1 VNRRNTTIV
10 AAFAAVVLV
19 VVVAGAFVATR
30 LGTSSPT
37 VALGPPHF
45 VEEAQAA
52 GIDHVYD
59 GDFRFA
65 VGGGVA
71 VFDCDEDGLPELY
84 VAGGERPAAL
94 YRNASPTGGALRFER
109 SDDPDVALS
118 DVTGAYPVDLDGDA
132 LTDLVVLRAGESV
145 VLRGVGDCGFER
157 FDQIAGLPTH
167 AMTMAFSATWE
178 RSEIEPTLAFGSYL
192 ALDGAGQP
200 TSECGP
206 NVLLRRD
213 PGVAGYAPPASLS
226 PGYCALSMLFSDWD
240 RSGRRDLRVSND
252 REFYDP
258 VGGGEQLWRLAPG
271 APQRLYTDADGWV
284 QLQIEGMGIAS
295 RDLTGDG
302 YPEVYLTSQGPNRLQ
317 SLLAGPDQPTYRD
330 IGLKRGVYA
339 ETPFTGGDPLPS
351 TAWHP
356 EFQDVNNDGFVDLFV
371 SKGNVDEQP
380 DYAMR
385 DPSNLLIGQPDGTF
399 VEGAE
404 AAGTVSF
411 ARGRGAALADLNLDG
426 LLDLVEVN
434 YRDRVMIWRN
444 VGAGTAEQPAQ
455 MGHWLA
461 LELTQPGSNRDAIG
475 SWIEVK
481 IGDLVQRREVT
492 VGGGHAG
499 GQLGWI
505 QFGLGPATSAEVRVT
520 WPDGEQGPW
529 LPVTADRR
537 VVVERGATE
546 VGTWS
551 PGRNP

>member
-1 VNRRNTTIV
+1 VNRRRTAVV
-10 AAFAAVVLV
+10 AVAVGLVLV
-19 VVVAGAFVATR
+19 VVVGAFAVTR
-30 LGTSSPT
+30 LATSSPA

-45 VEEAQAA
+45 VEEARAA

-65 VGGGVA
+65 TGGGVA
-71 VFDCDEDGLPELY
+71 VFDCDDDGLPELFA
-84 VAGGERPAAL
+84 AGGERPAAL
-94 YRNASPTGGALRFER
+94 YRNVSPTGGALRFER
-109 SDDPDVALS
+109 ADDPAIDLTG
-118 DVTGAYPVDLDGDA
+118 VTGAYPLDLDGDGP
-132 LTDLVVLRAGESV
+132 TDLVVLHAGETV
-145 VLRGVGDCGFER
+145 LLRGVGGCRFER
-157 FDQIAGLPTH
+157 DTDLADLPGDNLT
-167 AMTMAFSATWE
+167 TAFSATWE
-178 RSEIEPTLAFGSYL
+178 GSAQLPTLAFGRYL
-192 ALDGAGQP
+192 GLDAAGQP
-200 TSECGP
+200 TSACGR
-206 NVLLRRD
+206 NVLLRPD
-213 PGVAGYAPPASLS
+213 PGGARYAPPLNLS

-271 APQRLYTDADGWV
+271 EAPRLYTDADGWV
-284 QLQIEGMGIAS
+284 KLQIEGMGIAS

-317 SLLAGPDQPTYRD
+317 SLLDGPAKPTYGD
-330 IGLKRGVYA
+330 IGLERGVYA
-339 ETPFTGGDPLPS
+339 ETPFTGSDDLPS

-380 DYAMR
+380 DYAMQ
-385 DPSNLLIGQPDGTF
+385 DPSNLLIGRPDGTF
-399 VEGAE
+399 VEAAE
-404 AAGTVSF
+404 QAGTVSF

-434 YRDRVMIWRN
+434 YRDRVMVWRN
-444 VGAGTAEQPAQ
+444 VGTGTAEQPAP

-461 LELTQPGSNRDAIG
+461 LELTESGPNHDAIG
-475 SWIEVK
+475 SWIELKVAES
-481 IGDLVQRREVT
+481 VQRHEVT
-492 VGGGHAG
+492 VGGGHVG

-529 LPVTADRR
+529 LPVTADRHF
-537 VVVERGATE
+537 VVERGATE
-546 VGTWS
+546 VQSWS
-551 PGRNP
+551 PGANP